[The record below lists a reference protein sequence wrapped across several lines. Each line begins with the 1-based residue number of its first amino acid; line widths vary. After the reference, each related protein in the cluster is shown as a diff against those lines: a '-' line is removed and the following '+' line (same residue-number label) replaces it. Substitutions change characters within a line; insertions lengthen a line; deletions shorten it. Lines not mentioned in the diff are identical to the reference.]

1 MLTYPPDMAHHDT
14 LNLPYHLRAPRLRWE
29 VLAIDL
35 SKDEAVAFQ
44 LLSTDP
50 SQPMKARN
58 QASLMLA
65 LDQRKPI
72 HDLCEEFHMD
82 RRTLFRF
89 ASELAE
95 PTARH
100 LFLEAHDAV

>member
-1 MLTYPPDMAHHDT
+1 MAHHDT

-29 VLAIDL
+29 ALAIDL
-35 SKDEAVAFQ
+35 SEDETVAFQ
-44 LLSTDP
+44 LLATDP
-50 SQPMKARN
+50 SQPLKARN

-82 RRTLFRF
+82 RRTLFRLAF
-89 ASELAE
+89 ELAE
-95 PTARH
+95 SKARH
-100 LFLEAHDAV
+100 RFLAEHDAL